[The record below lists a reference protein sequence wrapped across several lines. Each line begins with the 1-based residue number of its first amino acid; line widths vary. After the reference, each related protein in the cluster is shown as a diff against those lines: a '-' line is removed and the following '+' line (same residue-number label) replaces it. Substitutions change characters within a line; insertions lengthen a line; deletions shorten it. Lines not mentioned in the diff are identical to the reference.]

1 MNPKQVNVYAACDK
15 AIKAMDRLNVELFGQ
30 LRMAKWDE
38 LNVIKTVRNVYN
50 KSYAQA
56 RKRYYE
62 VAFEAY
68 LIYLAMCR
76 IEAKKA
82 HQMAEKAITEKWVDK
97 VLSETDLVTLYRFD
111 SEMER
116 KIYRLAEALEAAQD
130 REAEIKKALRYW
142 SQQVGQYFI
151 NVTDYAGV
159 QAFEDA
165 GIEKVMWVTE
175 KDDRVC
181 TECRPRD
188 GRIYALDE
196 VPVKPHWGCR
206 CRLIPVIE

>member
-1 MNPKQVNVYAACDK
+1 MNPRQVNVYAACDK
-15 AIKAMDRLNVELFGQ
+15 AIKAMDRLNVELFGR

-38 LNVIKTVRNVYN
+38 LNIIKAVREVYD
-50 KSYAQA
+50 KSYVQA

-62 VAFEAY
+62 VAFESY
-68 LIYLAMCR
+68 LLYLAFCR
-76 IEAKKA
+76 IEPKKA
-82 HQMAEKAITEKWVDK
+82 HRMAEKAITEKWVDD
-97 VLSETDLVTLYRFD
+97 VLKETDLITLYRFY
-111 SEMER
+111 SEMQR
-116 KIYRLAEALEAAQD
+116 KIYRLAEALEASQD
-130 REAEIKKALRYW
+130 RDAEIKKALRYW

-175 KDDRVC
+175 KDERVC
-181 TECRPRD
+181 SECRPRD
-188 GRIYALDE
+188 GRIYNLDE

-206 CRLIPVIE
+206 CRLLPVIE

>member
-1 MNPKQVNVYAACDK
+1 MNQKTVNVYAAADK

-38 LNVIKTVRNVYN
+38 VNVIKAVRKVYER
-50 KSYAQA
+50 SAVQA

-68 LIYLAMCR
+68 LLYLAMCR
-76 IEAKKA
+76 VEAKKA
-82 HQMAEKAITEKWVDK
+82 HRMAEKAITEKWVDE
-97 VLSETDLVTLYRFD
+97 VLRETDLVTLYRFD

-116 KIYRLAEALEAAQD
+116 KMYRLAEALEASQD
-130 REAEIKKALRYW
+130 RDAEIKKALRYW

-165 GIEKVMWVTE
+165 GVERVMWVTE
-175 KDDRVC
+175 HDERVC
-181 TECRPRD
+181 SECRPRD
-188 GRIYALDE
+188 GRVYDLDE
-196 VPVKPHWGCR
+196 VPVKHYRCR
-206 CRLIPVIE
+206 CHLVPAVE